1 VSDATECEKCESLKR
16 ESKISFESWLT
27 QRTVN
32 QQYGLTGKAARQ
44 EVERYQREY
53 ERAGAKLRLHEATDH
68 AEKGMKTSPRD
79 IDLVYH
85 R

>member
-1 VSDATECEKCESLKR
+1 VCEKCESLKR
-16 ESKISFESWLT
+16 ESKISFDSWLT
-27 QRTVN
+27 QRAVN

-53 ERAGAKLRLHEATDH
+53 ERASAKLRLHEATDH
-68 AEKGMKTSPRD
+68 LEKGMKTSIRD
-79 IDLVYH
+79 INLVY

>member
-1 VSDATECEKCESLKR
+1 VADATACEKCESFKR
-16 ESKISFESWLT
+16 ESKISFDSWLT
-27 QRTVN
+27 QRAVN

-53 ERAGAKLRLHEATDH
+53 DKGCAKLRLHEATDH
-68 AEKGMKTSPRD
+68 PEKGMKASIRD
-79 IDLVYH
+79 IDIVY